1 MMDGLYEFLTGP
13 AVWISFII
21 FIGGL
26 IFRLAYL
33 FGLSKERDRV
43 FYNHASL
50 KWGLRSIIHWLIPL
64 GSVSLRAQPVFAIA
78 AYVFHL
84 CLLIVPL
91 FLLSHNILWREALGI
106 SLPSLPENITDYMT
120 IVCIVAALFLLVRRI
135 AKPEVRILTTAW
147 DYFLLLLTMA
157 PFVTGFLAYRQIGP
171 YEVMLIA
178 HILTAE
184 ILLIAIPF
192 TKLGHAV
199 LFFFTRAF
207 IGFEMGERRGAQT
220 W

>member
-1 MMDGLYEFLTGP
+1 P
-13 AVWISFII
+13 V
-21 FIGGL
+21 
-26 IFRLAYL
+26 R
-33 FGLSKERDRV
+33 
-43 FYNHASL
+43 NH
-50 KWGLRSIIHWLIPL
+50 IPTKQ
-64 GSVSLRAQPVFAIA
+64 V
-78 AYVFHL
+78 
-84 CLLIVPL
+84 
-91 FLLSHNILWREALGI
+91 
-106 SLPSLPENITDYMT
+106 
-120 IVCIVAALFLLVRRI
+120 
-135 AKPEVRILTTAW
+135 

-199 LFFFTRAF
+199 LFFFTRAL